1 MFGLLKRKDPAAGST
16 EHEIQRKLEKI
27 EKALEQ
33 MRAGTTEYHIKVE
46 HLHVDRPVLENLIF
60 RMDQLDI
67 DELSGSL
74 NLGNNFG
81 TPGTELF
88 SKDEM
93 GRRERTPGAA
103 ADGGK
108 SSGDPKQTLT
118 GKENGQFS
126 EQSGFKR
133 THTGFRYRF

>member
-1 MFGLLKRKDPAAGST
+1 MFGLLKRKNPAAGST

-27 EKALEQ
+27 EKTLEQ
-33 MRAGTTEYHIKVE
+33 MRNGTTEYHIKVE

-81 TPGTELF
+81 TPGMELF
-88 SKDEM
+88 SKDEK
-93 GRRERTPGAA
+93 GGRERMPGATA
-103 ADGGK
+103 NAGK
-108 SSGDPKQTLT
+108 SPKDQ
-118 GKENGQFS
+118 KQS
-126 EQSGFKR
+126 EQSGLKQ
-133 THTGFRYRF
+133 TQTGYRYRL